1 MVVLC
6 PKFSMIIKAYTQLPT
21 LGLVWIF
28 LSWASCS
35 IICLA
40 KMPYW
45 SFFML
50 FQTFNIGPECHYP
63 PKHILW
69 VNMPFSNLP
78 TWDLKRNAYLGF
90 SKKTVAQGYPTLL
103 SVASYSWSPQAIER
117 QIILQVPGPVPF
129 FKHEHTLYV
138 SFLSCVD
145 HTWYGFWVLEI
156 FLEQLR
162 RRTLQ
167 KMVLT
172 ILPLPTTTQCEDGSP
187 LYLCRVNYYHPW
199 GYQLYSNCLPTMLNT
214 AQLFASTA
222 EHGPTICHHCPTACH
237 HCQTPTN
244 CFPVLPKT
252 DQLFANH
259 LSLRSSD

>member
-1 MVVLC
+1 MGL
-6 PKFSMIIKAYTQLPT
+6 KAKCLF
-21 LGLVWIF
+21 GIF
-28 LSWASCS
+28 QKNCS
-35 IICLA
+35 SGVSHVIVRCLLITI
-40 KMPYW
+40 
-45 SFFML
+45 SS
-50 FQTFNIGPECHYP
+50 
-63 PKHILW
+63 
-69 VNMPFSNLP
+69 SNRAP
-78 TWDLKRNAYLGF
+78 D
-90 SKKTVAQGYPTLL
+90 YPTGAWTC
-103 SVASYSWSPQAIER
+103 S
-117 QIILQVPGPVPF
+117 F

-172 ILPLPTTTQCEDGSP
+172 ILPLPTTTQCEDGSH

-222 EHGPTICHHCPTACH
+222 EHGPTICHHCPIACH

>member
-1 MVVLC
+1 MGLEV
-6 PKFSMIIKAYTQLPT
+6 KFL
-21 LGLVWIF
+21 LGIF
-28 LSWASCS
+28 QKNCRSWVSHV
-35 IICLA
+35 IVHCLLITI
-40 KMPYW
+40 
-45 SFFML
+45 SS
-50 FQTFNIGPECHYP
+50 
-63 PKHILW
+63 
-69 VNMPFSNLP
+69 SNRAP
-78 TWDLKRNAYLGF
+78 D
-90 SKKTVAQGYPTLL
+90 YPTGAWTC
-103 SVASYSWSPQAIER
+103 S
-117 QIILQVPGPVPF
+117 F

-172 ILPLPTTTQCEDGSP
+172 ILPLPTTTQCEHGSP
-187 LYLCRVNYYHPW
+187 LCLCRVNYYHGSMRIPI
-199 GYQLYSNCLPTMLNT
+199 LFKLFANN
-214 AQLFASTA
+214 AEHHQLFASTA
-222 EHGPTICHHCPTACH
+222 EYGLTICHHCPTACH

-259 LSLRSSD
+259 LSLQSSD